1 MTKDEDDESNNGR
14 DQYDS
19 EPGFGRQL
27 DPDDTGAIFL
37 IEGCLTHLRGISASG
52 ESLTVNFSRLSDDG
66 KRRVLER
73 AADLFR
79 EAADT
84 LHDAG
89 RVASAMIRQMDIRD
103 RERGGT

>member
-1 MTKDEDDESNNGR
+1 MKDEDDGPTDGR
-14 DQYDS
+14 ELFDS
-19 EPGFGRQL
+19 SPDIGRPI
-27 DPDDTGAIFL
+27 DADDTAAIFL

-52 ESLTVNFSRLSDDG
+52 ESLTVNFASLSDGG
-66 KRRVLER
+66 KRRVLAR

-89 RVASAMIRQMDIRD
+89 RVASAMIRQMDRKD
-103 RERGGT
+103 PRP

>member
-1 MTKDEDDESNNGR
+1 MTKDEDDGKPPGR
-14 DQYDS
+14 DLYDS
-19 EPGFGRQL
+19 RPDIGREL
-27 DPDDTGAIFL
+27 DPDDTAAIFL

-52 ESLTVNFSRLSDDG
+52 ESLTVNFASLSGGG
-66 KRRVLER
+66 KRRVLAR

-89 RVASAMIRQMDIRD
+89 RLASAMIRQMDRKD
-103 RERGGT
+103 RRP